1 MRLLSCRIENFKL
14 LEAVAFDFS
23 TDAARP
29 LTVIRAENGS
39 GKTSIL
45 YALLW
50 AFYGMPGLPSKARD
64 LRLTSAAVE
73 AGTTVPVSVMV
84 EFDHLDEGGETTRYR
99 LIRSVSETPA
109 EGDKVTRQGERVRL
123 FRITMAGEE
132 PVANEDA
139 VITRMIPPRLKDVFF
154 TNGDDVQRFIS
165 GESTQQRQS
174 LVHQT
179 IKALLGHDS
188 LRMGVEDINAVYTKL
203 RSEVAKQGG
212 SDTAKLE
219 ADLNATDEEI
229 AAVEKSIEAQSDAL
243 TNMAEKKE
251 KWDKELNALRGI
263 GDLEALNLQ
272 ITKAQKDQDTQEQAR
287 SRALTRMRQLLKDES
302 LSWRLLSPQL
312 DKGFEVL
319 SELADRRIIPGTSIE
334 VLNDRLELEQCI
346 CDEPLTAGSAHRAAV
361 EKLRDQQAGIDATK
375 KRLTALF
382 HQARQSHDLQEARA
396 NDGNDFEA
404 QRVGLLEEFTDIR
417 DALKE
422 AGTSLAALQ
431 EKRALIDEE
440 RVQDLTSKLRTL
452 EAKQATANTT
462 MGGYRAQLAQASE
475 RREQQAAALAQA
487 EKAVK
492 INDDLATRREIAK
505 DLYDLVKNTL
515 AVLEGDYVQRVSERM
530 NELFLEIVGSDP
542 DSEAGVFTSVAI
554 DQAYNIV
561 IHTQGGRRLDAD
573 FELNG
578 ASQRALTLSF
588 IWALMEVSGTT
599 APRIIDTPLG
609 MVAGGVKTRMVD
621 IITRPSQA
629 AGIDFQVVLLLTRSE
644 IRDVE
649 ALLDDRAGSITT
661 LSCSKDFPE
670 DLRFSWQVDRP
681 MSRVCSCTHRQSCRV
696 CARAYDEQ
704 HGIEFRDMEA
714 TA

>member
-1 MRLLSCRIENFKL
+1 MRLLSCRIQNFKL
-14 LEAVAFDFS
+14 LENVAFDFS
-23 TDAARP
+23 TDTARP

-39 GKTSIL
+39 GKTSVL

-50 AFYGMPGLPSKARD
+50 AFYGMPGLPAKARD
-64 LRLTSAAVE
+64 LRLTSAAIP
-73 AGTTVPVSVMV
+73 AGRPVSVSVMV
-84 EFDHLDEGGETTRYR
+84 EFDHLDDVGETTRYR
-99 LIRSVSETPA
+99 LIRSVTETPA
-109 EGDKVTRQGERVRL
+109 EGDKVSRQGERPRL
-123 FRITMAGEE
+123 FRLTAAGEE
-132 PVANEDA
+132 PVANEEA
-139 VITRMIPPRLKDVFF
+139 VIARMVPPRLRDVFF

-188 LRMGVEDINAVYTKL
+188 LRTGVDDINAVYTKL

-212 SDTAKLE
+212 SDTAKIE
-219 ADLNATDEEI
+219 ADLKATDEEVQ
-229 AAVEKSIEAQSDAL
+229 AVELSIAAQSDLL

-251 KWDKELNALRGI
+251 KWDKELNSLRGI

-272 ITKAQKDQDTQEQAR
+272 IKKAQKDQDTQEQAR
-287 SRALTRMRQLLKDES
+287 SRALNRMRLLLKDET
-302 LSWRLLSPQL
+302 LSWRLLGPRL
-312 DKGFEVL
+312 DKGFKVL
-319 SELADRRIIPGTSIE
+319 SELADRRVIPGTSIE

-346 CDEPLTAGSAHRAAV
+346 CDEPLSPGTSHRAAV
-361 EKLRDQQAGIDATK
+361 EKLRDQQASIDATK

-382 HQARQSHDLQEARA
+382 HQARQSHDLQAARA
-396 NDGNDFEA
+396 NDGSDFDT
-404 QRVGLLEEFTDIR
+404 QRTALLDEFTEIR

-422 AGTSLAALQ
+422 AGTSLTNLQ
-431 EKRALIDEE
+431 ERRALIDEE

-462 MGGYRAQLAQASE
+462 MGALRAQLAQALE
-475 RREQQAAALAQA
+475 RRELQAASLAQA

-492 INDDLATRREIAK
+492 INDDLATRREVAK
-505 DLYDLVKNTL
+505 DLHDLVKNTL
-515 AVLEGDYVQRVSERM
+515 AVLEGDYVERVSGRM

-542 DSEAGVFTSVAI
+542 DSEAGVFTSVTI
-554 DQAYNIV
+554 DHDYNIV

-588 IWALMEVSGTT
+588 IWALMEISGTT

-609 MVAGGVKTRMVD
+609 MVAGGVKKRMVD
-621 IITRPSQA
+621 IITRPSNA
-629 AGIDFQVVLLLTRSE
+629 TGVDFQVILLLTRSE

-649 ALLDDRAGSITT
+649 TLLDERAGSITT

-670 DLRFSWQVDRP
+670 DLRFNWQVDHP
-681 MSRVCSCTHRQSCRV
+681 LSRVCACTHRQSCRV
-696 CARAYDEQ
+696 CARQYDEQ
-704 HGIEFRDMEA
+704 HGIDFRDLEA